1 MSVDMELSVN
11 KRMELAVNAAMA
23 EYQVARQR
31 QNMIMAS
38 NFQNVSLMNPG
49 LDAKRS
55 GAWAEFGWPAC
66 LNFVD
71 FYKLYARGGIA
82 AGAVNKLTQRC
93 WGTVPQIVQGD
104 KDEKDKEVT
113 PWEDSLKPVLN
124 RGRLWS
130 TFKEAD
136 KRRLI
141 GRYSAIIL
149 RIRDSKAMNQ
159 PATKGRGLA
168 GFIVAWAGSISP
180 AAYYDDM
187 TQDNYGEVKMW
198 KYSEPSLSGQP
209 GRDVDIHPDRVFI
222 LGDWR
227 ADAIGFL
234 EPVFNNFVN
243 LEKTEGGSGESI
255 LKNSNRSV
263 HVNFDGTVDL
273 RNMASMYGVSL
284 EGLQEKFN
292 ETAREV
298 NQGNDI
304 LFVTQGATA
313 TPLVANVPNPVPIY
327 EVNLNT
333 VSAGVDIPSKIL
345 IGNQSGDRASSE
357 DERYMNRRCQ
367 SRRINELSFEIQ
379 DFFDKLILL
388 KIVDAA
394 PGPDAEYS
402 VIWDD
407 LSEATFG
414 EKLDNAK
421 KMSEINEKETSS
433 GMGAEI
439 FVREQI
445 LGAVGLED
453 MLTPA
458 DLQERKDDKEAA
470 AQAAADALADSED
483 TDANPADTG
492 GEDA

>member
-1 MSVDMELSVN
+1 MSDEKALSVN
-11 KRMELAVNAAMA
+11 ERMELAVNAAMA
-23 EYQVARQR
+23 EYQISRQR
-31 QNMIMAS
+31 QNMITAS
-38 NFQNVSLMNPG
+38 NFQNVSVLNPG

-55 GAWAEFGWPAC
+55 GAWAEFGWPVH
-66 LNFVD
+66 LSFID
-71 FYKLYARGGIA
+71 FYKLYARGGLA
-82 AGAVNKLTQRC
+82 AGAVNKLAQRC

-113 PWEDSLKPVLN
+113 KWEDSLKPVLN
-124 RGRLWS
+124 KGRLWS
-130 TFKEAD
+130 AFHDAD
-136 KRRLI
+136 KRRLV

-149 RIRDSKAMNQ
+149 RIRDSKPMNE
-159 PATKGRGLA
+159 PAGKGRGLA
-168 GFIVAWAGSISP
+168 GLIVAWSGSITP
-180 AAYYDDM
+180 ASFHDDM
-187 TQDNYGEVKMW
+187 TADNYGEVKMW

-227 ADAIGFL
+227 AASVGFL

-327 EVNLNT
+327 EINLNT

-367 SRRINELSFEIQ
+367 SRRVNELTFEIQ
-379 DFFDKLILL
+379 DFFDKLVLL
-388 KIVDAA
+388 KIIDPSPAKE
-394 PGPDAEYS
+394 GEYA
-402 VIWDD
+402 VVWDD
-407 LSEATFG
+407 LSESTFG
-414 EKLDNAK
+414 EKLANAK
-421 KMSEINEKETSS
+421 LMSEINEKETSS

-458 DLQERKDDKEAA
+458 DLQERKDDKDAA
-470 AQAAADALADSED
+470 AQAAADALADAAD
-483 TDANPADTG
+483 TDADPAETG
-492 GEDA
+492 EEDA